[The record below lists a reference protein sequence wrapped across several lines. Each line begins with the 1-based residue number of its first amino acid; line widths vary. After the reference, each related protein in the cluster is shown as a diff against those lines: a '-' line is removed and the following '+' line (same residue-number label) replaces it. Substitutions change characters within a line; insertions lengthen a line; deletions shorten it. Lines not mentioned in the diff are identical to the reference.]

1 MVEST
6 QRWPGVG
13 DDALVALELLAQ
25 LARLHLEAL
34 DEMDADARD
43 LAAHPDLADVRA
55 GLIANRIATVDA
67 LAELRYVFRNEQ
79 RPATESPEGF
89 VARCSNWMRPRLRVS
104 RCWLHGAFRSARV
117 WSATFPLT
125 AATEADNSPQIVL
138 GVIYRRAADKLFLH
152 GARDA
157 AAQLDGAFE
166 AGWRG

>member
-1 MVEST
+1 MD
-6 QRWPGVG
+6 GVKPWHVNVCTRSPIDTE
-13 DDALVALELLAQ
+13 DDDVAPVLVVCLL
-25 LARLHLEAL
+25 R
-34 DEMDADARD
+34 ADCV
-43 LAAHPDLADVRA
+43 LAA
-55 GLIANRIATVDA
+55 
-67 LAELRYVFRNEQ
+67 
-79 RPATESPEGF
+79 
-89 VARCSNWMRPRLRVS
+89 CWMRPRLRVS

-157 AAQLDGAFE
+157 AAQLDGALE